1 MDEVC
6 QARDAW
12 LTWDEEPAA
21 KIIPE
26 SDAQLGASLG
36 QTKEGVAAVATDV
49 AAGATTD
56 LASGHLTA
64 DVILRPV
71 RVQRNVRMVE
81 HGQQLGLVGVQ
92 QAIKSDEAGVAAEDI
107 VEPCAELAT
116 PPRRAARSAS
126 AQAAGRHAGGR

>member
-1 MDEVC
+1 
-6 QARDAW
+6 
-12 LTWDEEPAA
+12 LTWAGEPAA
-21 KIIPE
+21 KIISE
-26 SDAQLGASLG
+26 SDAHLGASLG
-36 QTKEGVAAVATDV
+36 QPEEGVAAVATDV
-49 AAGATTD
+49 AAGATAD